1 MLGLH
6 EHSLSYGPVA
16 VGRGTASLNIIS
28 QRVNG
33 FRVNSR
39 AKGLTNAARQA
50 IRIQSLQ
57 GGQPGSINGV
67 GSHEI
72 GSGFNSRRRS
82 HPRFNSL
89 GIRSHVSRAILPLYS
104 KPRGSRSRHF
114 SLTHELFF
122 TVENRS
128 RFLSTIILNTKS
140 YIVLLDTGLKSPE
153 CCIGL

>member
-6 EHSLSYGPVA
+6 EHSLSYGQVA

-28 QRVNG
+28 QRENG

-67 GSHEI
+67 GNHEI
-72 GSGFNSRRRS
+72 GSGFNSRR
-82 HPRFNSL
+82 
-89 GIRSHVSRAILPLYS
+89 RSHVSRAILPLYS

-114 SLTHELFF
+114 SLIHELFF

-128 RFLSTIILNTKS
+128 IFLSTIILNTKS

-153 CCIGL
+153 CCIEL

>member
-6 EHSLSYGPVA
+6 EHSLSYGQVT
-16 VGRGTASLNIIS
+16 VGRGTASLNIMS
-28 QRVNG
+28 QRENG

-39 AKGLTNAARQA
+39 AKGLTSAARQA

-72 GSGFNSRRRS
+72 GPGFNSRRRS
-82 HPRFNSL
+82 HVL
-89 GIRSHVSRAILPLYS
+89 EAILLPYS
-104 KPRGSRSRHF
+104 KPRGYRSRHF
-114 SLTHELFF
+114 SLIHELFF
-122 TVENRS
+122 TVGNRS
-128 RFLSTIILNTKS
+128 IFLSTIILNTKS

-153 CCIGL
+153 CCIELWWKSW

>member
-6 EHSLSYGPVA
+6 EHSLSYGQVA
-16 VGRGTASLNIIS
+16 VERGTASLSIMS
-28 QRVNG
+28 QRENG

-72 GSGFNSRRRS
+72 GSGFNFRRRS
-82 HPRFNSL
+82 QPGSIPGRGPAGFNCL
-89 GIRSHVSRAILPLYS
+89 GKRSHDSKAIHYFIPSLVALG
-104 KPRGSRSRHF
+104 RGIYI
-114 SLTHELFF
+114 SLMI
-122 TVENRS
+122 
-128 RFLSTIILNTKS
+128 RFLYYNCL
-140 YIVLLDTGLKSPE
+140 GL
-153 CCIGL
+153 I

>member
-6 EHSLSYGPVA
+6 EHSLSYGQVA

-28 QRVNG
+28 QRENG

-72 GSGFNSRRRS
+72 GSGFNSRQ
-82 HPRFNSL
+82 
-89 GIRSHVSRAILPLYS
+89 
-104 KPRGSRSRHF
+104 
-114 SLTHELFF
+114 
-122 TVENRS
+122 
-128 RFLSTIILNTKS
+128 
-140 YIVLLDTGLKSPE
+140 
-153 CCIGL
+153 